1 MFKYQISWK
10 SVQWDPS
17 CSMRAGGRTDGRTD
31 RQRDIKKL
39 TVAFGNSAN
48 APKHVSTIQRDHKK
62 NEKRKSF
69 RSCGM
74 RRCHKG

>member
-1 MFKYQISWK
+1 MEIRP
-10 SVQWDPS
+10 VG
-17 CSMRAGGRTDGRTD
+17 AELGGRMDG
-31 RQRDIKKL
+31 QRHIKKL

-48 APKHVSTIQRDHKK
+48 APKHLSTIQRDHKK